1 MKLDEIL
8 KPEERVVIEKQLEQK
23 KELKFIGSMKRNR
36 GQTLFSF
43 NVKTGE
49 LKRAVIEQRVAIDFK
64 TGLPRYTNKV
74 MMEAHCIYIQAL
86 NEKNACKHIKRIVE
100 QYKEQGQ

>member
-49 LKRAVIEQRVAIDFK
+49 LKRAVIE
-64 TGLPRYTNKV
+64 
-74 MMEAHCIYIQAL
+74 
-86 NEKNACKHIKRIVE
+86 
-100 QYKEQGQ
+100 